1 MNVNKEDIAH
11 VLPMMA
17 MDSVSDAGSDALR
30 ITGLVK
36 SGGTVTGYQL
46 SDGRIVSRN
55 PALNLQKK
63 IKFKVSALPTT
74 KIRNI

>member
-1 MNVNKEDIAH
+1 MVIEMNVNKEDIAH

-36 SGGTVTGYQL
+36 SDTSSLT
-46 SDGRIVSRN
+46 DGLCPGN

-63 IKFKVSALPTT
+63 TKFRVSALPTT

>member
-36 SGGTVTGYQL
+36 SGRAVTGYQA
-46 SDGRIVSRN
+46 DGSYQGN
-55 PALNLQKK
+55 PVLNLQKK
-63 IKFKVSALPTT
+63 TKFRVSALPTT